1 MTKSNAGKDAHS
13 YIAGWNVKQSSY
25 SEKQF
30 GSFFDQGVAPGQQP
44 QKLKHQ
50 MSVQAASRRYQWP
63 QVMQKESAK
72 MAPTGLC
79 LQRVIQ

>member
-1 MTKSNAGKDAHS
+1 MKTTIGYHYIPIRMVKLQLMTKSNAGKDAHS
-13 YIAGWNVKQSSY
+13 HIAGWNVKQSSY

-50 MSVQAASRRYQWP
+50 MSVQAASRRYQ
-63 QVMQKESAK
+63 
-72 MAPTGLC
+72 
-79 LQRVIQ
+79 